1 MTPTLDDV
9 EMAVCARFA
18 LPRAAMRVPDRR
30 REVARPRQI
39 AMFLARE
46 ATGLSLP
53 RIGRH
58 FCRDHTTVL
67 HAMRR
72 IAAMMATDA
81 RLAAEVTGCRALL
94 ARAAQCK
101 APAEIEAAAE
111 AGHAAG
117 DAMGP

>member
-1 MTPTLDDV
+1 MTHTIEEV
-9 EMAVCARFA
+9 EMAVCARFC
-18 LPRAAMRVPDRR
+18 LPREAMRAPDRR
-30 REVARPRQI
+30 RAVARPRQI

-46 ATGLSLP
+46 TTGQSLP

-72 IAAMMATDA
+72 IAAMLASDA
-81 RLAAEVTGCRALL
+81 ALASQVAGCRALL
-94 ARAAQCK
+94 ARTAQCK
-101 APAEIEAAAE
+101 AAAE
-111 AGHAAG
+111 TGAAAG